1 MYKCKLL
8 LTVCYRWTPIPELT
22 EKKVIEIH
30 YSPLVKN
37 VYYKSSDGEFA
48 ALYSLSFSD
57 EMFSKLIK
65 QVYNKVEYPVLNKFL
80 TKYLLL

>member
-1 MYKCKLL
+1 MLQVDPN
-8 LTVCYRWTPIPELT
+8 TRVDRQ
-22 EKKVIEIH
+22 KKVIEIH
-30 YSPLVKN
+30 YSPLGKYVH
-37 VYYKSSDGEFA
+37 YKSSDGEFA
-48 ALYSLSFSD
+48 ALYSLSVSD